1 MKKTAYMTLMLLA
14 LAVAAQAADRTV
26 DQTRPLAADGRVEI
40 SNISGEVKVV
50 GWSGNEVNISGRL
63 EDGVEDLEIS
73 AVGDRLRIEVDL
85 EHRAR
90 NNGSAYL
97 TIKMP
102 ATADIEVETVSADIT
117 VDGLKGEI
125 SLESVS
131 GQIEVSGGSGSLEA
145 ASVSGN
151 VRATA
156 TSGRSELGSVSGSIV
171 VGHATGRLDAE
182 VVSGDIEIEAGLLDS
197 LVAESVSG
205 RIFCAAQPTERG
217 RFDLE
222 TMSGTVELVVSSD
235 VDADFGIETYSGSIR
250 SDIGPEPVRTD
261 RYGPG
266 KELRFRS
273 GAGGAR
279 ISVESF
285 SGSVRLRTN

>member
-1 MKKTAYMTLMLLA
+1 M
-14 LAVAAQAADRTV
+14 
-26 DQTRPLAADGRVEI
+26 
-40 SNISGEVKVV
+40 KVV
-50 GWSGNEVNISGRL
+50 GWSGDEINISGRL

-85 EHRAR
+85 KHRHR
-90 NNGSAYL
+90 NSGSAYL

-102 ATADIEVETVSADIT
+102 ATADLEVETVSADIT
-117 VDGLKGEI
+117 VDGLTGEI

-131 GQIEVSGGSGSLEA
+131 GQIEVSGASGSLEA

-156 TSGRSELGSVSGSIV
+156 TSGRSELGSVSGNIV

-182 VVSGDIEIEAGLLDS
+182 VVSGDIEIEAGRLDN

-222 TMSGTVELVVSSD
+222 TMSGTVELVVASD
-235 VDADFGIETYSGSIR
+235 VDADFGIETYSGFIR
-250 SDIGPEPVRTD
+250 NDIGPEPVRTD

-273 GAGGAR
+273 GSGGAR